1 MSKPNV
7 VFIDNS
13 NNIFHHDKEL
23 ELNKVSYLHP
33 KGQPIVYILMGGD
46 ICELQVV
53 EPNTHGSWFI
63 NQRISSDG
71 KFYLVSK
78 IDPRFLC
85 LPYLEKSGTKY
96 SPLDQI
102 ITRTEGCD
110 RIPIEKALT
119 WYIYLFIYFIY
130 IYLYFIYYLYFFIY
144 SYLIGI

>member
-1 MSKPNV
+1 MSNQNV

-13 NNIFHHDKEL
+13 NNVFHHDKVL

-33 KGQPIVYILMGGD
+33 KGQPIVYILLGED

-53 EPNTHGSWFI
+53 EPNVHGSWFI

-71 KFYLVSK
+71 KFYLVSR

-85 LPYLEKSGTKY
+85 LPYLEKSGSKY
-96 SPLDQI
+96 CPLDQI

-110 RIPIEKALT
+110 RIPIEKATT
-119 WYIYLFIYFIY
+119 WYV
-130 IYLYFIYYLYFFIY
+130 YLYYLLINYNLILYLY
-144 SYLIGI
+144 L